1 VERISLIEEKI
12 GGETLDNYLFMDQVD
27 GNEKY
32 ARMFSSAVDLQWIAT
47 NSKAETT
54 IEKNNR
60 YTHGF
65 RNTVSSKRF
74 QFDWNSDILD
84 GNQRKYTGS
93 RTNIIN

>member
-1 VERISLIEEKI
+1 MNHHTKDEVHENEE
-12 GGETLDNYLFMDQVD
+12 
-27 GNEKY
+27 Y
-32 ARMFSSAVDLQWIAT
+32 ARMSSSAVDLQWIAT
-47 NSKAETT
+47 NSKSETT

-74 QFDWNSDILD
+74 QFDWNSDILN